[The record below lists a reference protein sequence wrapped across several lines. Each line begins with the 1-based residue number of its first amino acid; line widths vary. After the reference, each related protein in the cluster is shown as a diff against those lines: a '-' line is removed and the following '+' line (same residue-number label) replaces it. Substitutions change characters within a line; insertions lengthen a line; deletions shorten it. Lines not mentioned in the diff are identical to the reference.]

1 MNKNKDLKLDNIDQ
15 DLLSVDNNKTNNS
28 LTDNTNTNT
37 MNNIETSTKPPIRKT
52 KTTRPGSPKKH
63 KDNKGNKSP
72 KSKKNRNKRSKKVRF
87 KEKVDIVKVECW
99 KQYNLEQ
106 TAEECE
112 YADDYLEDFESGT
125 TMDTKNEKSNTNK
138 EEEKNKKSDD
148 KNKKEEEKKSTPK
161 IKNRNKKNPHCKPKK
176 GNFVCTCNII

>member
-125 TMDTKNEKSNTNK
+125 TMDTKNEKGSTDKN
-138 EEEKNKKSDD
+138 EEKNKKSDD
-148 KNKKEEEKKSTPK
+148 NNKKEEDKKNNTPK
-161 IKNRNKKNPHCKPKK
+161 IKNRNKNQNSKPKK